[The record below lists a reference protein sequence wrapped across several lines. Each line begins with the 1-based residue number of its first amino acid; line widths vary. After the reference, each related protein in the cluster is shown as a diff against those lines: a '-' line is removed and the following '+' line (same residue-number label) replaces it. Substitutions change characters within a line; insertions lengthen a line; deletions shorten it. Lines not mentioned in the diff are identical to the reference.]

1 MLKKTIFLLVMIFA
15 TVLAGNVNKTV
26 QLTAEQLTLRREGN
40 YDVVYLRGA
49 FFLPEPGKPLLPY
62 LSLTLIIPPHA
73 RVTAVTAVPITTQE
87 IPGQFTITPARVPV
101 PISFSVPPSSVPPDP
116 AIYNSHEP
124 FPPRTLVFST
134 TGSAA
139 GFKLVNVVFCPFE
152 YRPASKKLFF
162 HSRIQVK
169 IKYEENATAQRI
181 LTPFQRDRMMRSL
194 YPLVANPEDL
204 NRFAPSGKETDQ
216 PSVEYLVITSPE
228 LSQNFTPYLQYKESR
243 GLRTELRTTD
253 WIERNYPGRDLPEKI
268 RNLIT
273 DYFHSRGL
281 IYVLL
286 AGDNRQVPSRHIEVA
301 VGNEQG
307 SIPTD
312 LYYGD
317 LDYSWDSNHNNRFG
331 EMEDSIDLYADVF
344 VGRASVDNW
353 QQVENF
359 IAKVRTFE
367 TNPAPD
373 YIKRS
378 LLPSG
383 WLWRSLNYH
392 GKFVNDSI
400 ATITP
405 AGWIDR
411 KLENPPGALVVADS
425 FDHGFLIFDPAGHG
439 NESGVYDENGTAIY
453 TSSLAGRQQND
464 RRFSLITSL
473 ACHPGNF
480 EAEDCLAEVALNC
493 QNGGAIGVM
502 MNSRYGWGTPPVM
515 GPSEKL
521 CVRFYDFL
529 FNHNEYE
536 LGPVHNR
543 SREEYSGA
551 AIYDPLWRWCL
562 TEFNLLGD
570 PTIAIWTEPPA
581 NLNLTSP
588 DTIHTG
594 SQTLAVIVREGNNSA
609 PGVKVTLWKDD
620 VILATGVTSS
630 KGVVNLDVHPL
641 TAGELLVTAH
651 RHNNLPVTKTVVV
664 VPGEPEPIL
673 ALRRWTTD
681 DQGQPRENGI
691 LEPGETAR
699 LKIVLANLG
708 STPATGT
715 SLTLRTLTQNLVIL
729 DSIAQ
734 PGTIPAGDSITIEN
748 LTISA
753 PSSAR
758 PGSTAEMCAVVHCN
772 QGEFTFWIAIE
783 LGYPGRTA
791 AEIDTGTCALTVTAR
806 GTIGYDPEL
815 DRLGRGFRYPKTDT
829 SRLNLA
835 SFCLGN
841 SGNYLIDRF
850 YTQNQTQLDRDWQLQ
865 ESLRISIPLWNSDEF
880 FFSSFN
886 DRGHPLGQ
894 GLVVDQRALGFARPE
909 LAHSIVL
916 VYDIWNTSAETISNL
931 FAGILADFD
940 VRPTDRLHD
949 IASTLDLQNATLM
962 RHVNS
967 QYPCVGVK
975 LLYPRDAAHLT
986 CIDHGR
992 YIYPDSGL
1000 TDEMK
1005 FRALTGTLGVPVS
1018 DRPYNWS
1025 IAVAS
1030 GPFNLPGNNGRQRLA
1045 FAFIAADD
1053 SLSFVSS
1060 CSAIQDWY
1068 DNCVGLEEETKISP
1082 SNRTFNLSVTPNPTT
1097 DRTLI
1102 SFSLP
1107 APSAV
1112 RISIFD
1118 ITGRKVATIL
1128 DNQKAPAGIQKIR
1141 WEPRNLVP
1149 GVYFL
1154 HLQVAN
1160 SPVVE
1165 KCLITVV
1172 RR

>member
-1 MLKKTIFLLVMIFA
+1 MISAEVF
-15 TVLAGNVNKTV
+15 AGNINKTV
-26 QLTAEQLTLRREGN
+26 SLTPSRLSLRRVGD
-40 YDVVYLRGA
+40 YDVVYLRDG
-49 FFLPEPGKPLLPY
+49 FSLPDPGKPLLPY
-62 LSLTLIIPPHA
+62 LSLTVIIPAHA
-73 RVTAVTAVPITTQE
+73 RVTAVTTVPITTQE
-87 IPGQFTITPARVPV
+87 IPGQFTIIPAQPPV
-101 PISFSVPPSSVPPDP
+101 PISVSTPSPFVPPDP
-116 AIYNSHEP
+116 AIYNSNEP
-124 FPPRTLVFST
+124 FSPRTLLFYT
-134 TGSAA
+134 AGSAG

-152 YRPASKKLFF
+152 YHPATKKLLF
-162 HSRIQVK
+162 HSRIQVRV
-169 IKYEENATAQRI
+169 KYEENATSTRP
-181 LTPFQRDRMMRSL
+181 LTPFQRELIMRSL
-194 YPLVANPEDL
+194 SLLVANPEDL
-204 NRFAPSGKETDQ
+204 NWFAPPVKETDQ

-228 LSQNFTPYLQYKESR
+228 LSQNFTPYLQYKETR

-253 WIERNYPGRDLPEKI
+253 WIERNYLGRDLQEKI
-268 RNLIT
+268 RSMII

-301 VGNEQG
+301 VGNEHG

-359 IAKVRTFE
+359 IAKVQTFE

-400 ATITP
+400 ANITP
-405 AGWIDR
+405 EGWVDR
-411 KLENPPGALVVADS
+411 KLENPPSARVVTDS

-439 NESGVYDENGTAIY
+439 NESGVYDEGGSAIY

-464 RRFSLITSL
+464 RRFSIITSI

-493 QNGGAIGVM
+493 RNGGAIGVM

-521 CVRFYDFL
+521 CLRFYDFL
-529 FNHNEYE
+529 FNRSEYE
-536 LGPVHNR
+536 LGPVHDR
-543 SREEYSGA
+543 SREEYAGA
-551 AIYDPLWRWCL
+551 ALYDPLWRWCL

-570 PTIAIWTEPPA
+570 PTIDIWTETPV
-581 NLNLTSP
+581 NLTLTAP

-594 SQTLAVIVREGNNSA
+594 SQTLTITVREGSNAA
-609 PGVKVTLWKDD
+609 PGARVTVWKDGAL
-620 VILATGVTSS
+620 LATGNTNTS
-630 KGVVNLDVHPL
+630 GVVNLDIHP
-641 TAGELLVTAH
+641 TTSGELLVTTW
-651 RHNNLPVTKTVVV
+651 RHNNLPITKTVVV

-673 ALRRWTTD
+673 TLQRWTID
-681 DQGQPRENGI
+681 DRGQPRENGI

-699 LKIVLANLG
+699 LKIVLVNLG
-708 STPATGT
+708 SAPATGT
-715 SLTLRTLTQNLVIL
+715 SLTLRTITPNLVIL
-729 DSIAQ
+729 DSTAQ
-734 PGTIPAGDSITIEN
+734 PGTIPVGDSITTDD
-748 LTISA
+748 LTITAPLSA
-753 PSSAR
+753 LPGSSAELSALVR
-758 PGSTAEMCAVVHCN
+758 CDKR
-772 QGEFTFWIAIE
+772 EFTFWFAIE

-806 GTIGYDPEL
+806 GTIGYDPEF
-815 DRLGRGFRYPKTDT
+815 DRQGRGFRYPESDT
-829 SRLNLA
+829 SRLNIA
-835 SFCLGN
+835 SICLGN
-841 SGNYLIDRF
+841 LGSYLIDRF
-850 YTQNQTQLDRDWQLQ
+850 YNQTPNQLDRDWQLE
-865 ESLRISIPLWNSDEF
+865 ESLRFSMPIWNSDEV

-886 DRGHPLGQ
+886 DRGHPTGQ
-894 GLVVDQRALGFARPE
+894 GVIVDQRALGFNRAE
-909 LAHSIVL
+909 LARSIVL
-916 VYDIWNTSAETISNL
+916 VFDIWNTSADTISNL

-940 VRPTDRLHD
+940 VYPADRLHD
-949 IASTLDLQNATLM
+949 IASTLNAHNAALM
-962 RHVNS
+962 RNVNS
-967 QYPCVGVK
+967 QSPCVGVK
-975 LLYPRDAAHLT
+975 LIYPRDAVHLT
-986 CIDHGR
+986 CIDHSR

-1005 FRALTGTLGVPVS
+1005 FRALTGSLGVPTS
-1018 DRPYNWS
+1018 NRPSNWS

-1030 GPFNLPGNNGRQRLA
+1030 GPFNLPGNNGRQRVA

-1068 DNCVGLEEETKISP
+1068 DNNVGLEEETKSSLP
-1082 SNRTFNLSVTPNPTT
+1082 NRSLNLSVTPNPATN
-1097 DRTLI
+1097 RASI

-1107 APSAV
+1107 GPAAV
-1112 RISIFD
+1112 RISAFD
-1118 ITGRKVATIL
+1118 ITGRKVSTIL
-1128 DNQKAPAGIQKIR
+1128 DNQKVPAGIQEIR
-1141 WEPRNLVP
+1141 WEVRNLVP

-1154 HLQVAN
+1154 QLQTSN